1 MLMGLRVAIDI
12 GGGFV
17 DLVALDEQ
25 TGQTSWSKTKV
36 TPDDLSDC
44 VSEVLKL
51 SNIDPRAVSQVLH
64 GQTLVIN
71 SILQRRGAKVG
82 LITTKG
88 FRDVLA
94 IQRSNRRDIFNLRYL
109 KPEPFV
115 PRKLRFEVDERTMA
129 DGRVLKDVAPAEIQH
144 ACEELLGHGVES
156 VAICFIN
163 SYRNPANEI
172 RAREL
177 IQGFPSD
184 RKDDAPGDQAPN
196 EAAGLPVCASSEIA
210 REWREYERTSTC
222 VLNAYVMPLVEKY
235 LKRLTRDFR
244 ARGMNGTF
252 YMMLSGGGV
261 ASFDYAARR
270 PIETVESGP
279 VAGVIGASKLG
290 ELTGDNNI
298 IALDGGSTTTKASLL
313 EGLQPKFTANYAVE
327 RDEYRPG
334 YPITVPVVDI
344 TEIGNGGGSIAWLDE
359 VGQLKVGPLSAGA
372 HPGPACYGWGGT
384 KPTLTDAFLLIGFLN
399 PTNFLGGRMPID
411 PSRSKSAMAGI
422 AGHFDLTAEQAAEA
436 IARVGNHN
444 AAQLLRL
451 ISVQRGFDPRDFT
464 LVAYGGSGPLMA
476 PYLAEELEIPKVV
489 IPSIP
494 PGNFSAWG
502 LLMSDLRH
510 TVSQT
515 LVQRLD
521 SDGCVPLLRAASA
534 ALENEIR
541 ELYRQE
547 GVTVEVRLEQTGDL
561 RYYGQEH
568 TIAIPLGAGP
578 IGADSL
584 TDWSRR
590 FAESHEREYG
600 FALAS
605 AIEVVNLRLSG
616 VVEVSKPSPK
626 PHESQTRD
634 LQEAQSAER
643 WVHWIGEE
651 KLRTP
656 IYRRD
661 LLPGGAQLEGPAVVE
676 EASTTIIVP
685 RTFRAALDEW
695 GNITL
700 RRR

>member
-1 MLMGLRVAIDI
+1 MVMGLRVAIDI

-25 TGQTSWSKTKV
+25 TGHTSWSKTKV
-36 TPDDLSDC
+36 TPDDLGDC
-44 VSEVLKL
+44 VNEVLQL
-51 SNIDPRAVSQVLH
+51 SDIDPGLVTQILH

-71 SILQRRGAKVG
+71 TILQRRGAKVG

-115 PRKLRFEVDERTMA
+115 PRKLRIEVDERTMA
-129 DGRVLKDVAPAEIQH
+129 DGRVLRGVAPAEIRQ
-144 ACEELLGHGVES
+144 AYQELLDQGVES

-163 SYRNPANEI
+163 SYRNPGNEI

-177 IQGFPSD
+177 IQGFLN
-184 RKDDAPGDQAPN
+184 APGDDARLQ
-196 EAAGLPVCASSEIA
+196 VCASSEVA

-235 LKRLTRDFR
+235 LERLTRDFR
-244 ARGMNGTF
+244 ARGMKGTL

-279 VAGVIGASKLG
+279 VAGVIGASKLA

-344 TEIGNGGGSIAWLDE
+344 TEIGNGGGSIAWIDE

-399 PTNFLGGRMPID
+399 PTNFLGGRMPIE
-411 PSRSKSAMAGI
+411 PSRSKAAMAGI
-422 AGHFDLTAEQAAEA
+422 AGHFDITAEQAAGA
-436 IARVGNHN
+436 IARVGNNN

-510 TVSQT
+510 TVVQT

-521 SDGCVPLLRAASA
+521 TDGCVPVLQAAIA

-547 GVTVEVRLEQTGDL
+547 GVTAEVRLERTGDL

-568 TIAIPLGAGP
+568 TIAIPLGNGH
-578 IGADSL
+578 IGADSM

-600 FALAS
+600 FALPS

-616 VVEVSKPSPK
+616 VVEVSKPSPR
-626 PHESQTRD
+626 PHESQTRE
-634 LQEAQSAER
+634 LQEAQSSER

-661 LLPGGAQLEGPAVVE
+661 LLPSRAQLVGPAVIE
-676 EASTTIIVP
+676 EASTTTIVP

-695 GNITL
+695 GNIIL

>member
-1 MLMGLRVAIDI
+1 MGVRVAIDI

-17 DLVALDEQ
+17 DLVALDEE
-25 TGQTSWSKTKV
+25 TGHTSWSKTSV
-36 TPDDLSDC
+36 TPDDLGDC
-44 VSEVLKL
+44 VKDVFQL
-51 SNIDPRAVSQVLH
+51 SGVDPGLVTQLLH

-71 SILQRRGAKVG
+71 TILQRRGAKVG

-88 FRDVLA
+88 FRDILA

-109 KPEPFV
+109 KPEPLV
-115 PRKLRFEVDERTMA
+115 PRKLRLEVDERTMA
-129 DGRVLKDVAPAEIQH
+129 DGRVLRDVDPAEVRKAYQ
-144 ACEELLGHGVES
+144 ELLDQGVES
-156 VAICFIN
+156 VAVCFIN

-177 IQGFPSD
+177 IQGF
-184 RKDDAPGDQAPN
+184 GDTPPN
-196 EAAGLPVCASSEIA
+196 KSGPHVCASSEVA

-222 VLNAYVMPLVEKY
+222 VLNAYVMPLVDQY
-235 LKRLTRDFR
+235 LNRLEGDFR
-244 ARGMNGTF
+244 AMGMKGTL

-279 VAGVIGASKLG
+279 VAGAIGASKLG
-290 ELTGDNNI
+290 ELTGETNI

-313 EGLQPKFTANYAVE
+313 EGLQPKFTTSYAVE

-344 TEIGNGGGSIAWLDE
+344 TEIGNGGGSVAWIDE

-372 HPGPACYGWGGT
+372 HPGPACYGRHGT
-384 KPTLTDAFLLIGFLN
+384 EPTLTDAYLLIGFLN
-399 PTNFLGGRMPID
+399 PTNFLGGQFQID
-411 PSRSKSAMAGI
+411 PEKSRVAMAPI
-422 AGHFDLTAEQAAEA
+422 ARRFEIAPEEGAVAV
-436 IARVGNHN
+436 ARVGNNN

-510 TVSQT
+510 TVVQT
-515 LVQRLD
+515 LVHRLD
-521 SDGCVPLLRAASA
+521 SADCVPVLGAACA
-534 ALENEIR
+534 ALEGEIR
-541 ELYRQE
+541 EIYRRE
-547 GVTVEVRLEQTGDL
+547 GVRTGVRFERTGDL
-561 RYYGQEH
+561 RYCGQEH
-568 TIAIPLGAGP
+568 TIAVSLGE
-578 IGADSL
+578 GAVA
-584 TDWSRR
+584 TETIADWTER
-590 FAESHEREYG
+590 FAGSHQREYG
-600 FALAS
+600 FALPDAV
-605 AIEVVNLRLSG
+605 EVVNLRFSG
-616 VVEVSKPSPK
+616 VVHVSKPSPQ
-626 PHESQTRD
+626 PRESQTRD
-634 LQEAQSAER
+634 LREAQSGER
-643 WVHWIGEE
+643 WVHWMGEE
-651 KLRTP
+651 KQRTP
-656 IYRRD
+656 IYDRD
-661 LLPGGAQLEGPAVVE
+661 LLPNAAQFDGPAVIE

-685 RTFRAALDEW
+685 RGFRAALDEW
-695 GNITL
+695 GNIIL